1 MKEESEKSIAYN
13 LISLLKKVIICFVV
27 LIIVIV
33 GSFVLYVNKHSDV
46 SSIDTTGI
54 YNLVDSEGNVIATD
68 LDSED
73 IKVIMEIL
81 NGKN

>member
-1 MKEESEKSIAYN
+1 MKEKSEKSIAYN

-33 GSFVLYVNKHSDV
+33 GSFVLYVSKHIDV

>member
-13 LISLLKKVIICFVV
+13 LISLLKKIMICFVV

-33 GSFVLYVNKHSDV
+33 GSFVLYVSTHNDV
-46 SSIDTTGI
+46 GSIDATGI

>member
-33 GSFVLYVNKHSDV
+33 GYFVLYVSKHSDV
-46 SSIDTTGI
+46 SSIDATGI